1 MVSKKNKRSM
11 ENINSRLQLVVRSG
25 KYSLGKKSA
34 LSHLRSSKAKL
45 VIISNNCPAI
55 TRSMIEYYA
64 MLRYAAARSDFLLTP
79 YIPHSK
85 SSVLHYNGNNID
97 LGTACGKTYRAH
109 VMTITEAGDSD
120 ILGKL

>member
-1 MVSKKNKRSM
+1 MVSKKAKRSM

-25 KYSLGKKSA
+25 KYSLGQRTAMNSM
-34 LSHLRSSKAKL
+34 RGGKAKL

-55 TRSMIEYYA
+55 TKSMVEYYA
-64 MLRYAAARSDFLLTP
+64 ML
-79 YIPHSK
+79 SK

-97 LGTACGKTYRAH
+97 LGTACGKTFRAH